1 MRRLVLLAVVLFPTL
16 LSAQDLRNRGEW
28 VSYPDAACIGG
39 GRCPEQR
46 LRIRLEDRPVVA
58 VRFRAHDDVG
68 EQAGGVLRVKI
79 DTNTVR
85 PYMDIARKG
94 ELYTVDVDELTGQY
108 LIFEPVAKDEVDIRD
123 VAVLYSR
130 DVRRR
135 DDDYRDRI
143 DRDRDR
149 GGRDRDGDRGGR
161 GRGGWRRYSEQGCI
175 GGAECKKNG
184 TRITLALEDA
194 PVLGIRFYAHDS
206 IGTRADGKLTVR
218 IDETSIASYVDV
230 ARDGKRHEFD
240 VDNVRGSRLTISTA
254 NDDEVEI
261 RDIEVLYGQRRSS
274 SNNYG
279 GNRELRHDGGC
290 IGGDECGGKR
300 ARIRIP
306 IHDRAVASIR
316 LYARDDIGTRA
327 GGELRIRI
335 DDQILE
341 YALDIPRD
349 GRTFTIDGEGKSGE
363 FLIIEPAEDD
373 EVQVKDIRVTF
384 ED

>member
-1 MRRLVLLAVVLFPTL
+1 MRRLALLALALFPTL
-16 LSAQDLRNRGEW
+16 LAAQREPSDLRNRGEW
-28 VSYPDAACIGG
+28 VTYTDAACIGG
-39 GRCPEQR
+39 GRCPEKR
-46 LRIRLEDRPVVA
+46 LRIQLQDKPVVA
-58 VRFRAHDDVG
+58 IRFRAHDDIG

-79 DTNTVR
+79 DTNTIR

-108 LIFEPVAKDEVDIRD
+108 LIFEPVAKDEVDIQD

-135 DDDYRDRI
+135 DDDYRDRL

-149 GGRDRDGDRGGR
+149 GRD
-161 GRGGWRRYSEQGCI
+161 RGGWRRYSEQGCI
-175 GGAECKKNG
+175 GGSECKKNG
-184 TRITLALEDA
+184 TRITVALEDA

-206 IGTRADGKLTVR
+206 VGTRADGKLTVR
-218 IDETSIASYVDV
+218 IDDTSVASYVDV
-230 ARDGKRHEFD
+230 ARDGKRHELD
-240 VDNVRGSRLTISTA
+240 VDNLRGSRLTISTA

-261 RDIEVLYGQRRSS
+261 RDIEVLYGARRSS
-274 SNNYG
+274 SSGNYRG
-279 GNRELRHDGGC
+279 DRELRHEGAC
-290 IGGDECGGKR
+290 IGGDECGGRR

-306 IHDRAVASIR
+306 LRDRAVASIR

-363 FLIIEPAEDD
+363 FLFIEPAEDD
-373 EVQVKDIRVTF
+373 EVQVKDIRITF